1 MTRDAAWYKWLTEVR
16 RFKQCESCRTTRKE
30 NAVKKLHLPIC
41 STVFRKSLRMSHF
54 ITLQAKFIFGEI
66 LLSKNYHEKFVKI
79 AWCKNIQIHT
89 IRKVKFLSKN
99 SIMTKNPTFS
109 RVFHPNFF
117 WQFFLWNQSCQLLK
131 SSKPKHFHEFFTQI
145 FFDNF
150 SREIKVV
157 NS

>member
-99 SIMTKNPTFS
+99 TNIFTSFSHKIFLTIFFVKSKYCTDKLFKTTTGS
-109 RVFHPNFF
+109 RVVH
-117 WQFFLWNQSCQLLK
+117 QKNQSW
-131 SSKPKHFHEFFTQI
+131 I
-145 FFDNF
+145 FGQKMKI
-150 SREIKVV
+150 S
-157 NS
+157 NSVT